1 MIWEIFIG
9 CLIDVSTHKV
19 KINFN
24 KLIKLDDLIIEK
36 LILSLLKFLNRN
48 KNNVKSSK
56 IMIFIDSL
64 KQPSFKTFNLN
75 SVNIQKKSDFLIF
88 SQK

>member
-9 CLIDVSTHKV
+9 CLIDVSAHKV

-36 LILSLLKFLNRN
+36 LIISLLKFLIRN
-48 KNNVKSSK
+48 KNNIKRSEKFVLDHPKWKLSLQTHK
-56 IMIFIDSL
+56 ILGI
-64 KQPSFKTFNLN
+64 P
-75 SVNIQKKSDFLIF
+75 
-88 SQK
+88 